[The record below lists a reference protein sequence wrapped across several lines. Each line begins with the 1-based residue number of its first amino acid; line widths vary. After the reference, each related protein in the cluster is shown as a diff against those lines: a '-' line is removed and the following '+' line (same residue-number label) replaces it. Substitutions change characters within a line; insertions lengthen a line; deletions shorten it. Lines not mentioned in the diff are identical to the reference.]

1 MYFVSGG
8 IYHVFN
14 QGNNKQIVFFNRN
27 NYLYFLRKL
36 RVQILPFADILSWC
50 LMPNHFHLMIYV
62 IETEVPWNYLH
73 KNHDSMSKGDFS
85 PGATESRARTIDEIS
100 TTESRARTFR
110 SKDSSLEG
118 IKIMSLNSSIGIL
131 LSSYTRGINI
141 QERRTGSLFRKETHA
156 ICLNDTSQSLP
167 VWYKK
172 EGITFMN
179 VEIPEWQYPQSCMDY
194 IHFNPVKSKLAK
206 NPEDWEFSSYSDLA
220 GLRNG
225 TLVNKERIFEL
236 KLKV

>member
-73 KNHDSMSKGDFS
+73 KNHDSMSKVDFS
-85 PGATESRARTIDEIS
+85 PGA
-100 TTESRARTFR
+100 TESRARTFR

-156 ICLNDTSQSLP
+156 ICLNDTSRSLP

-179 VEIPEWQYPQSCMDY
+179 VEIPEWQYPQSCIDY
-194 IHFNPVKSKLAK
+194 IHFNPVTSKIAK

>member
-85 PGATESRARTIDEIS
+85 PGATESRARTI
-100 TTESRARTFR
+100 RTFR

-194 IHFNPVKSKLAK
+194 IHFNPVKSKIAK